1 MVLSGCSELF
11 FVMKS
16 LSTVKRNKNNS
27 EIGGS
32 KLGLGLGLRSCCCLG
47 SQMLWVEAFCLGW
60 SNEVSKYFRGGY
72 ELTRLKSNQVLII
85 KE

>member
-1 MVLSGCSELF
+1 
-11 FVMKS
+11 
-16 LSTVKRNKNNS
+16 
-27 EIGGS
+27 
-32 KLGLGLGLRSCCCLG
+32 
-47 SQMLWVEAFCLGW
+47 MLWVEAFCLGW